1 MIIGMP
7 WITMITLIIKY
18 DYNEDYDDPSIIKA
32 SNMITNHYLDEKA
45 DGVEDGVLKHASFCL
60 ESNLDESQLIPN
72 MIDEINFQ
80 SVPNLPPVLIL
91 LVFVSLGSRAANQQT
106 KQSILSNHR
115 HHS

>member
-1 MIIGMP
+1 
-7 WITMITLIIKY
+7 MITLIIKY

-32 SNMITNHYLDEKA
+32 SHMIFNHYFDEKA

-91 LVFVSLGSRAANQQT
+91 LVFVSLG
-106 KQSILSNHR
+106 
-115 HHS
+115 